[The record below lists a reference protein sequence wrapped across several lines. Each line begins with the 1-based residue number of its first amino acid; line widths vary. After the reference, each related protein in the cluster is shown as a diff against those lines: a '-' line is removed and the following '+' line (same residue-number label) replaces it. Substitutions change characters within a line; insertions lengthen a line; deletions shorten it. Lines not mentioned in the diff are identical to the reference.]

1 MKVNLLKIDSTIPK
15 RLENE
20 KNQLLKNLH
29 NGWFERF
36 TKEDSNKNWI
46 PIIYLE
52 TKGKGQREY
61 LQKIHY
67 GYADTGKIGD
77 KNGEIYLHHLC
88 RLNSFPRRFRVNA
101 DRILKIVK
109 DTKNNGN

>member
-1 MKVNLLKIDSTIPK
+1 MKANLSRRDSIIPK

-20 KNQLLKNLH
+20 KKMLLKNLH
-29 NGWFERF
+29 DGWFERI

-61 LQKIHY
+61 LQRIHI

-88 RLNSFPRRFRVNA
+88 RLNSFPKRFRVDS

-109 DTKNNGN
+109 DTNNNGK

>member
-1 MKVNLLKIDSTIPK
+1 MNGLKRSYITPK
-15 RLENE
+15 RLETE
-20 KNQLLKNLH
+20 KNILLKNLH

-61 LQKIHY
+61 LQRIHY
-67 GYADTGKIGD
+67 GFADTGKISD
-77 KNGEIYLHHLC
+77 KNGEIYLHHLSK
-88 RLNSFPRRFRVNA
+88 LNSFPKRFRVDA
-101 DRILKIVK
+101 DRILKVIK
-109 DTKNNGN
+109 DTNNNGK